1 MLFLQVEACSFQLGT
16 NLSGKLLRR
25 LFLSSVKSL
34 ASIPVGF
41 SGGDVFQLFMA
52 CWRLSR
58 VRGEGVDSMSSKLIR
73 CPPQSNELRPGLLG
87 ESVGAFFWLNAAA
100 RREVAAPV
108 MLWAPPE
115 EAGKLYLDD
124 GGELEGETVLMKLT
138 PEPSSVG
145 MTVVVPPTSTLIMSE
160 SIRFDPCPGLGMV
173 TEGVCCGG
181 RVVAPR
187 PGIGG
192 RFFSFE

>member
-1 MLFLQVEACSFQLGT
+1 MLLLQFEACSFQLGT

-34 ASIPVGF
+34 ASFAGL

-58 VRGEGVDSMSSKLIR
+58 VRGEGVDNMSSKLIR

-87 ESVGAFFWLNAAA
+87 ESVVGFFWLNAAA
-100 RREVAAPV
+100 RSEVAAPV
-108 MLWAPPE
+108 MLWAAPE
-115 EAGKLYLDD
+115 EVGKLYLDD
-124 GGELEGETVLMKLT
+124 GGELDDGDTVLIKLT

-145 MTVVVPPTSTLIMSE
+145 MTEVVAPTSTLIMSE
-160 SIRFDPCPGLGMV
+160 SIRFDPGPDLGIV

-181 RVVAPR
+181 RVAPL
-187 PGIGG
+187 PGMGG